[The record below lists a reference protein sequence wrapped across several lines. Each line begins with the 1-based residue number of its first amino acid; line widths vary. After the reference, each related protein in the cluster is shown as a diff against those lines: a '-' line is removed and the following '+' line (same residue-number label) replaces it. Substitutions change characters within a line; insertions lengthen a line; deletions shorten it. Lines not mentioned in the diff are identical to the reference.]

1 METGTWKFNGV
12 AKHSFV
18 SQMTKCKESPEKKNN
33 KKNLDGSSN
42 TDGLKMKGCSSIQC
56 LNKSFLLLNHLNI
69 FAFLAFLEAL
79 PAFIS
84 HPTPAPS
91 VTTAI
96 GGKLLSTALS
106 GQHGAHHERSCVLP
120 VLILPS
126 PSYFPPFVK
135 KILPHCT
142 QKWAASVQNTIQ
154 KCKGTQ
160 LTSQVLFRQL

>member
-56 LNKSFLLLNHLNI
+56 LNRSFLLLNHLNI

-96 GGKLLSTALS
+96 GGKLLSQDSMELTMN
-106 GQHGAHHERSCVLP
+106 GAVCYLYSFSHHHPIFL
-120 VLILPS
+120 LL
-126 PSYFPPFVK
+126 
-135 KILPHCT
+135 
-142 QKWAASVQNTIQ
+142 
-154 KCKGTQ
+154 
-160 LTSQVLFRQL
+160 